1 MFSTNRIIG
10 IIIFTV
16 VEVVTLVLWLIFAG
30 LSFNAPG
37 SHPILAIVVLTIG
50 LFIEHLVSV
59 NVAVGRALA
68 GDPDKG
74 GVPRAT
80 PLASLLLVGILLSLA
95 LTGSA

>member
-30 LSFNAPG
+30 LSFNTPG
-37 SHPILAIVVLTIG
+37 SHPILAIVILTIG

-68 GDPDKG
+68 ADPDLG

-80 PLASLLLVGILLSLA
+80 PLK
-95 LTGSA
+95 